1 MNFLRKLR
9 DALLLPAPSVPKRS
23 WFERLTTDQGPDCDR
38 CGKPT
43 GKPHLYRA
51 PRTPW
56 RCDPCER
63 EVVDILFGISRNSRR
78 TETDD

>member
-1 MNFLRKLR
+1 MEYAWIPLSII
-9 DALLLPAPSVPKRS
+9 ALTILVLGTLFALFAPARRQNSP
-23 WFERLTTDQGPDCDR
+23 ECDR

-43 GKPHLYRA
+43 GKPWLYRS

-63 EVVDILFGISRNSRR
+63 EAIDILFNPTRR
-78 TETDD
+78 